1 MRGSQQ
7 NAHAILTAAI
17 VAVTQEWLHV
27 LLQNAIFNLFLQSEA
42 FSQSLFC
49 LLRSKTKHPPKK
61 QNKCS
66 HKHSNFLRY
75 FLINAACFANY
86 QMGGLLVLRSKK
98 NSTFLPLVLTETIP
112 HEITKTHL
120 LYNINFLLGFYGDLP
135 DIK

>member
-49 LLRSKTKHPPKK
+49 LLRSKTTPSEKTEQVFSQTFEFSSLLPHKRSLLRK
-61 QNKCS
+61 LSDGRIACS
-66 HKHSNFLRY
+66 AFKEKFYLPTTRFNRNDSTR
-75 FLINAACFANY
+75 NY
-86 QMGGLLVLRSKK
+86 
-98 NSTFLPLVLTETIP
+98 
-112 HEITKTHL
+112 
-120 LYNINFLLGFYGDLP
+120 
-135 DIK
+135 